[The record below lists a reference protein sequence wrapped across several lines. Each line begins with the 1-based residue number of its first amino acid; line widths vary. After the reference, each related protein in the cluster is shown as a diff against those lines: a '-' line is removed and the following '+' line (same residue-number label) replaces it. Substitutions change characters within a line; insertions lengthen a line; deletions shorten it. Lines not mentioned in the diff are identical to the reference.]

1 MARKSGGKK
10 TIIIGGGHNGLVCAA
25 YLAKAGRDVE
35 VLEKRPVL
43 GGAAVTQEFFPGFRN
58 SVCSYTVSLL
68 HPKIITE
75 LNLHRHGLR
84 IVPRRVNNFLP
95 LANGESFTAI
105 TGELAAEVRRF
116 SGKDVQ
122 ALQEYDGFLA
132 AVMPVIKEIML
143 MKPPDMKSAGF
154 SDLLSL
160 FRLSRHFSSLSRQ
173 QKQFLFILFSRSAGE
188 ILDDFFDTPALKAL
202 FGFDAIVGNFVSPYT
217 PGNGY
222 NLLHHLLGEVN
233 GESGR
238 WGHAIGGMG
247 AISDAIAAEGQL
259 YGVRYHTNSAVS
271 RIIVEDGKVKGV
283 ITEDD
288 KLFEADVVVAN
299 INPAL
304 LFLSLLDEDC
314 VPEELKTH
322 FRQYK
327 CGSGAFRLNV
337 ALSGLPVY
345 AGRTSAHWQEA
356 GIIVAP
362 SLDYMDKAWQSAR
375 NAGWSEQPVVEMLIP
390 SLVDDSLAPSGSH
403 VASLFCQHFSPAL
416 GQQWETSK
424 EAAIADIIAAVE
436 NFFPGFSQLILGI
449 QSLSPWDL
457 EQEFSLVSGDIFH
470 GRLSLE
476 QLFTARPAIGL
487 AQYNMPL
494 KGLYLCGSGTHPG
507 GGVSGIPGH
516 NAARAILN

>member
-1 MARKSGGKK
+1 VEKKSGGKK
-10 TIIIGGGHNGLVCAA
+10 TVIIGGGHNGLVCAA

-35 VLEKRPVL
+35 VLEKRHVL
-43 GGAAVTQEFFPGFRN
+43 GGAAVTEEFFPGFRN

-68 HPKIITE
+68 HPKIIND
-75 LNLHRHGLR
+75 LNLFAHGLR

-95 LANGESFTAI
+95 LADSDSFTA
-105 TGELAAEVRRF
+105 TAGELANEVSRF
-116 SGKDVQ
+116 SGKDAQ
-122 ALQEYDGFLA
+122 ALHEYDGFLA
-132 AVMPVIKEIML
+132 AVMPVVKEMML
-143 MKPPDMKSAGF
+143 MKPPDLESAGF
-154 SDLLSL
+154 SDLFAL

-173 QKQFLFILFSRSAGE
+173 QKQFLFTLFSRSAGE
-188 ILDDFFDTPALKAL
+188 ILDDFFETPALKAL
-202 FGFDAIVGNFVSPYT
+202 LGFDAIVGNFVSPYT

-247 AISDAIAAEGQL
+247 AISDAIVVEGSL
-259 YGVRYHTNSAVS
+259 HGVRYHTNAAVS
-271 RIIVEDGKVKGV
+271 GIIAEGGKVKGV
-283 ITEDD
+283 VTQDG
-288 KLFEADVVVAN
+288 KLFEADTVVAN
-299 INPAL
+299 VNPAI
-304 LFLSLLDEDC
+304 LFLHLLDEDC
-314 VPEELKTH
+314 VAEELKSH

-337 ALSGLPVY
+337 ALSGLPAY

-356 GIIVAP
+356 GIIIAP
-362 SLDYMDKAWQSAR
+362 SLDYMDRAWQSAR
-375 NAGWSEQPVVEMLIP
+375 NTGWSEQPVVEMLIP
-390 SLVDDSLAPSGSH
+390 SLIDDSLAPSGSH

-416 GQQWETSK
+416 GQKWETSK
-424 EAAIADIIAAVE
+424 EAAVADILATVE
-436 NFFPGFSQLILGI
+436 TVFPGFGHLILGI

-457 EQEFSLVSGDIFH
+457 EQQFSLLGGDIFH

-494 KGLYLCGSGTHPG
+494 KGLYLCGSGAHPG
-507 GGVSGIPGH
+507 GGVSGLPGH